1 MNLFVFFS
9 SFFVLQ
15 KNYNKKL
22 LGDDERFIYHPDQFN
37 ENITL
42 AKIIYLNNI
51 QTKIDLLSSNDVSV
65 LRKLDQLELDQLELD
80 KKLAPVPFNVLR
92 GGLLNDWNFDF
103 PIE

>member
-15 KNYNKKL
+15 KIYNKKL

-51 QTKIDLLSSNDVSV
+51 KNKLDLLESNDVSV
-65 LRKLDQLELDQLELD
+65 LRKLDEIDE
-80 KKLAPVPFNVLR
+80 KLSSIAPLNVLR

>member
-15 KNYNKKL
+15 KIYNKKL

-37 ENITL
+37 DNITL
-42 AKIIYLNNI
+42 AKIIYLYNI
-51 QTKIDLLSSNDVSV
+51 KNKLDLLESNDVSV
-65 LRKLDQLELDQLELD
+65 LRKLDEIDEID
-80 KKLAPVPFNVLR
+80 EKLSSIAPLNVLR

>member
-15 KNYNKKL
+15 KIYNKKL

-51 QTKIDLLSSNDVSV
+51 QIKIDLLSSNDVSV
-65 LRKLDQLELDQLELD
+65 LRKLDEIDEINE
-80 KKLAPVPFNVLR
+80 KLSIAPLNVLR

>member
-15 KNYNKKL
+15 KIYNKKL

-42 AKIIYLNNI
+42 AKIIY
-51 QTKIDLLSSNDVSV
+51 
-65 LRKLDQLELDQLELD
+65 
-80 KKLAPVPFNVLR
+80 
-92 GGLLNDWNFDF
+92 
-103 PIE
+103 

>member
-15 KNYNKKL
+15 KIYNKKL

-65 LRKLDQLELDQLELD
+65 LRKLDEIDEIND
-80 KKLAPVPFNVLR
+80 KLSIAPLNVLS